1 MGFGI
6 LLFGYTFAF
15 RTELANGLDV
25 FPNLWGI
32 LLLLSAMFLL
42 GRYQAQFCRAR
53 LPLYCRLVIECA
65 LLALL
70 FCPQNAVIAIVTRVL
85 RALSVALDAWFHYH
99 LLVGLYAICT
109 QVHLPRMA
117 TKARRNL
124 TIALFYYP
132 LALIYAS
139 ALPIFG
145 RYTPQFSLIFLLLEL
160 IWIFFNLFLIY
171 TCYQNICLAKD
182 NQRLELPPT
191 HQKNQKK
198 G

>member
-25 FPNLWGI
+25 FPNLWGVI
-32 LLLLSAMFLL
+32 LLLSAMFLL
-42 GRYQAQFCRAR
+42 GRYQAPFRAAR
-53 LPLYCRLVIECA
+53 LPLYFRLAVECG

-70 FCPQNAVIAIVTRVL
+70 FCPQNATVAIIARVL
-85 RALSVALDAWFHYH
+85 RALSVAFDAWFHYH

-109 QVHLPRMA
+109 QVNLPRMA
-117 TKARRNL
+117 KKARRNL
-124 TIALFYYP
+124 TIATVYFP
-132 LALIYAS
+132 LALVYAS

-145 RYTPQFSLIFLLLEL
+145 RYTPHFSLLFLPAELL
-160 IWIFFNLFLIY
+160 WIFFNLFLIY

-182 NQRLELPPT
+182 NQKFTPP
-191 HQKNQKK
+191 QKNQKK